1 MKTPKTLL
9 LLPAFFLQLMLT
21 AQVQWY
27 QNQDGNNNYPNGTF
41 GTSIE
46 AFTSTTF
53 IACYQWSAN
62 GDDITWKI
70 SKSNLAGVEQKCLFI
85 TGTSAFVEAKVG
97 HLNSIYILMRSF
109 PPGQNAVYTVYKL
122 DSDLNVK
129 SQKNINF
136 PNSFNIFNLNAFEL
150 DYYDNIYLAGD
161 GQYPDGLGF
170 GPASFVLKADRNLN
184 TRWTKVDST
193 QTSFTQLHIDRN
205 GFVKVIEDFYT
216 FYPDVHVIKI
226 SPAGLVAGTKTY
238 SIPGRYSLHSV
249 LDEKDN
255 LYFYGEKSVG
265 DTAMGIYLQKIS
277 ANKGTVA
284 FSKTLFHSSA
294 IQLNDLKLD
303 QDGNM
308 FTLIAQNSNQ
318 GTLNKVSRIS
328 TANGSVLWNKS
339 FYYSEDSCN
348 LKKIALN
355 KNDRFFVMGE
365 RSGNNWFVK
374 GLIVG
379 MKKNGSIEANYASP
393 DSVGFQKNHGL
404 ENGFIDRNGQ
414 LIAIGNTSDF
424 DTTIYS
430 GTYFR
435 SFTAKFTK
443 RRNGDCDDDFA
454 VSARGTV
461 TPVVADLP
469 DDNSIKPQATIY
481 PNPAQ
486 NQVTIINLDEQDYN
500 QLKVCDMLGTVVKQ
514 LSVNG
519 TTARI
524 DLSNLVNGMYILTI
538 RSSLTLK
545 EKSIRFL
552 VSR

>member
-1 MKTPKTLL
+1 
-9 LLPAFFLQLMLT
+9 
-21 AQVQWY
+21 
-27 QNQDGNNNYPNGTF
+27 
-41 GTSIE
+41 
-46 AFTSTTF
+46 
-53 IACYQWSAN
+53 
-62 GDDITWKI
+62 
-70 SKSNLAGVEQKCLFI
+70 
-85 TGTSAFVEAKVG
+85 VG
-97 HLNSIYILMRSF
+97 HLNSLYILKRSF
-109 PPGQNAVYTVYKL
+109 PFGQNAEYTIYKL
-122 DSDLNVK
+122 DSNLNVK
-129 SQKNINF
+129 SQKAISF
-136 PNSFNIFNLNAFEL
+136 PDRFNIFNLNAFEL

-161 GQYPDGLGF
+161 GQYPDELGF
-170 GPASFVLKADRNLN
+170 GSASFVLKTDRNLN
-184 TRWTKVDST
+184 TRWTKMDST

-226 SPAGLVAGTKTY
+226 SPAGLVTGTKTY
-238 SIPGRYSLHSV
+238 SIPGRYSLRSV

-255 LYFYGEKSVG
+255 LFFYGEKSVG

-284 FSKTLFHSSA
+284 FSKTLFPSSA
-294 IQLNDLKLD
+294 TQLNDLKLD

-318 GTLNKVSRIS
+318 GVLNKVSRIS
-328 TANGSVLWNKS
+328 TGNGSVLWNKS

-355 KNDRFFVMGE
+355 KDDRFFVMGE

-374 GLIVG
+374 GHIVG

-443 RRNGDCDDDFA
+443 RRNGGCDDDFA

-461 TPVVADLP
+461 NPVVADLP
-469 DDNSIKPQATIY
+469 DDNIIKAQAAIY

-486 NQVTIINLDEQDYN
+486 NQLTVINLDEQDYN
-500 QLKVCDMLGTVVKQ
+500 QLKVWDMQGTVVMQ

-519 TTARI
+519 TTARL
-524 DLSNLVNGMYILTI
+524 DVSGLANGMYMLVI
-538 RSSLTLK
+538 RSSSSLK
-545 EKSIRFL
+545 EKRLKFL
-552 VSR
+552 VSK